1 MITIDEITIVVDG
14 REIIYDYSE
23 QIPAGSITV
32 IVGPN
37 GCGKSTLLAA
47 IAGDIAPD
55 KGTITI
61 DEHHPILTPADTLA
75 GIRSMVVQNQS
86 FVLGFTVR
94 QVIEMAGDS
103 AHVMK
108 ALELTEIA
116 DRLVTTLS
124 GGEAQ
129 RLKLAGFLADAA
141 TSSTALSKAA
151 SLARDGTEKPLNLR
165 TNCSD
170 ASRISNSVAGGS
182 KLNRVL
188 MLRHMAQG
196 ALAVGGDLRLKH
208 SCPARGWPSSRRSPA
223 VRKCVR
229 GRFSRR
235 GRSS

>member
-1 MITIDEITIVVDG
+1 MITIDEITIAIDG

-61 DEHHPILTPADTLA
+61 DEHHPILTAADTLA

-94 QVIEMAGDS
+94 QVIEMAGAS
-103 AHVMK
+103 AEVMK
-108 ALELTEIA
+108 SLELTENA

-129 RLKLAGFLADAA
+129 RVAIAQAIAQNAPVLLLDEPLAAQDVHSRNRIIALLQDLAEQGKTNVVVAHSNE
-141 TSSTALSKAA
+141 TELSWADKVI
-151 SLARDGTEKPLNLR
+151 KQF
-165 TNCSD
+165 
-170 ASRISNSVAGGS
+170 
-182 KLNRVL
+182 
-188 MLRHMAQG
+188 H
-196 ALAVGGDLRLKH
+196 
-208 SCPARGWPSSRRSPA
+208 
-223 VRKCVR
+223 
-229 GRFSRR
+229 
-235 GRSS
+235 

>member
-1 MITIDEITIVVDG
+1 MITIDEITIVVDS

-94 QVIEMAGDS
+94 QVIEMAGAS
-103 AHVMK
+103 AEVMK
-108 ALELTEIA
+108 SLELTEIA

-129 RLKLAGFLADAA
+129 RVAIAQAIAQNAPVLLLDEPLAAQDVHSRNRIIQLLKDLAEQGKTIVVVAHSNETELSWAD
-141 TSSTALSKAA
+141 KVI
-151 SLARDGTEKPLNLR
+151 KQF
-165 TNCSD
+165 
-170 ASRISNSVAGGS
+170 
-182 KLNRVL
+182 
-188 MLRHMAQG
+188 H
-196 ALAVGGDLRLKH
+196 
-208 SCPARGWPSSRRSPA
+208 
-223 VRKCVR
+223 
-229 GRFSRR
+229 
-235 GRSS
+235 

>member
-23 QIPAGSITV
+23 QIPAGSISV

-61 DEHHPILTPADTLA
+61 DEHHPILTAANTLA

-129 RLKLAGFLADAA
+129 RVAIAQAIAQNSPVLLLDEPLAAQDVHSRNRIIQLLKDLAEQGKTIVVVAHSNETELSWAD
-141 TSSTALSKAA
+141 KVI
-151 SLARDGTEKPLNLR
+151 KQF
-165 TNCSD
+165 
-170 ASRISNSVAGGS
+170 
-182 KLNRVL
+182 
-188 MLRHMAQG
+188 H
-196 ALAVGGDLRLKH
+196 
-208 SCPARGWPSSRRSPA
+208 
-223 VRKCVR
+223 
-229 GRFSRR
+229 
-235 GRSS
+235 

>member
-61 DEHHPILTPADTLA
+61 DDHHPILTAADALA
-75 GIRSMVVQNQS
+75 GIRSMVIQNQS
-86 FVLGFTVR
+86 FTLGFTVR

-103 AHVMK
+103 AQVMK

-129 RLKLAGFLADAA
+129 RVAIAQAIAQNTPVLLLDEPLA
-141 TSSTALSKAA
+141 
-151 SLARDGTEKPLNLR
+151 
-165 TNCSD
+165 
-170 ASRISNSVAGGS
+170 
-182 KLNRVL
+182 
-188 MLRHMAQG
+188 AQ
-196 ALAVGGDLRLKH
+196 DIH
-208 SCPARGWPSSRRSPA
+208 S
-223 VRKCVR
+223 R
-229 GRFSRR
+229 GRIIELLKDLAEQGKTIVVVAHSNETELSWADKVIKQFH
-235 GRSS
+235 

>member
-1 MITIDEITIVVDG
+1 MITIDEITIVVG
-14 REIIYDYSE
+14 GHEIIYDYSE
-23 QIPAGSITV
+23 QIPAGSITA

-61 DEHHPILTPADTLA
+61 DEHHPILTAANTLA

-103 AHVMK
+103 AQVMK

-129 RLKLAGFLADAA
+129 RVAIAQAIAQNTPVLLLDEPLAAQDVHSRNRIIQLLKDLAETGKTIVVVAHSNETELGWAD
-141 TSSTALSKAA
+141 KVI
-151 SLARDGTEKPLNLR
+151 KQF
-165 TNCSD
+165 
-170 ASRISNSVAGGS
+170 
-182 KLNRVL
+182 
-188 MLRHMAQG
+188 H
-196 ALAVGGDLRLKH
+196 
-208 SCPARGWPSSRRSPA
+208 
-223 VRKCVR
+223 
-229 GRFSRR
+229 
-235 GRSS
+235 

>member
-1 MITIDEITIVVDG
+1 VCSSDLDRPGDYEKQCLENSMITIDEITIVVDG

-61 DEHHPILTPADTLA
+61 DEHHPILTAANTLA
-75 GIRSMVVQNQS
+75 GIRSMVILNQS
-86 FVLGFTVR
+86 FTLGFTVR
-94 QVIEMAGDS
+94 QIIEMAGDS
-103 AHVMK
+103 AQVMK

-129 RLKLAGFLADAA
+129 RVAIAQAIAQNTPVLLLDEPLA
-141 TSSTALSKAA
+141 
-151 SLARDGTEKPLNLR
+151 
-165 TNCSD
+165 
-170 ASRISNSVAGGS
+170 
-182 KLNRVL
+182 
-188 MLRHMAQG
+188 AQ
-196 ALAVGGDLRLKH
+196 DIH
-208 SCPARGWPSSRRSPA
+208 S
-223 VRKCVR
+223 R
-229 GRFSRR
+229 GRIIELLKDLAEQGKTIVVVAHSNETELSWADKVIKQFH
-235 GRSS
+235 

>member
-1 MITIDEITIVVDG
+1 MITIDEITIVVG
-14 REIIYDYSE
+14 GHEIIYDYSE

-61 DEHHPILTPADTLA
+61 DEHHPILTAANTLA

-103 AHVMK
+103 AQVMK

-129 RLKLAGFLADAA
+129 RVAIAQAIAQNTPVLLLDEPLAAQDVHSRNRIIQLLKDLAETGKTIVVVAHSNETELSWAD
-141 TSSTALSKAA
+141 KVI
-151 SLARDGTEKPLNLR
+151 KQF
-165 TNCSD
+165 
-170 ASRISNSVAGGS
+170 
-182 KLNRVL
+182 
-188 MLRHMAQG
+188 H
-196 ALAVGGDLRLKH
+196 
-208 SCPARGWPSSRRSPA
+208 
-223 VRKCVR
+223 
-229 GRFSRR
+229 
-235 GRSS
+235 

>member
-32 IVGPN
+32 ILGPN

-61 DEHHPILTPADTLA
+61 DEHHPILTSADTLA

-94 QVIEMAGDS
+94 QVIEMAGAS

-129 RLKLAGFLADAA
+129 RVAIAQAIAQNAPVLLLDEPLAAQDVHSRNRIIELLKDLAEQGKTVVVVAHSNETELSWAD
-141 TSSTALSKAA
+141 KVI
-151 SLARDGTEKPLNLR
+151 KQF
-165 TNCSD
+165 
-170 ASRISNSVAGGS
+170 
-182 KLNRVL
+182 
-188 MLRHMAQG
+188 H
-196 ALAVGGDLRLKH
+196 
-208 SCPARGWPSSRRSPA
+208 
-223 VRKCVR
+223 
-229 GRFSRR
+229 
-235 GRSS
+235 

>member
-1 MITIDEITIVVDG
+1 MITIDEITIVIDG

-61 DEHHPILTPADTLA
+61 DEHHPILTAADTLA
-75 GIRSMVVQNQS
+75 GIRSMVIQNQS

-94 QVIEMAGDS
+94 QVIEMAGAS
-103 AHVMK
+103 AEVMK
-108 ALELTEIA
+108 SLELTEIA

-129 RLKLAGFLADAA
+129 RVAIAQAIAQDAPVLLLDEPLAAQDVHSRNRIIEL
-141 TSSTALSKAA
+141 LQ
-151 SLARDGTEKPLNLR
+151 SLAEQGKTIVVVAHSNETELSWADKV
-165 TNCSD
+165 
-170 ASRISNSVAGGS
+170 I
-182 KLNRVL
+182 KQF
-188 MLRHMAQG
+188 H
-196 ALAVGGDLRLKH
+196 
-208 SCPARGWPSSRRSPA
+208 
-223 VRKCVR
+223 
-229 GRFSRR
+229 
-235 GRSS
+235 

>member
-61 DEHHPILTPADTLA
+61 DELHPILTSADTLA
-75 GIRSMVVQNQS
+75 GIRSMVIQNQS

-94 QVIEMAGDS
+94 QVIEMAGAS

-129 RLKLAGFLADAA
+129 RVAIAQAIAQNAPVLLLDEPLA
-141 TSSTALSKAA
+141 
-151 SLARDGTEKPLNLR
+151 
-165 TNCSD
+165 
-170 ASRISNSVAGGS
+170 
-182 KLNRVL
+182 
-188 MLRHMAQG
+188 AQD
-196 ALAVGGDLRLKH
+196 VH
-208 SCPARGWPSSRRSPA
+208 S
-223 VRKCVR
+223 R
-229 GRFSRR
+229 GRIIKLLKDLAEK
-235 GRSS
+235 GKT

>member
-61 DEHHPILTPADTLA
+61 DELHPILTAANTLA

-86 FVLGFTVR
+86 FTLGFTVR
-94 QVIEMAGDS
+94 QIIEMAGDS
-103 AHVMK
+103 AQVMK

-129 RLKLAGFLADAA
+129 RVAIAQAIAQNTPVLLLDEPLA
-141 TSSTALSKAA
+141 
-151 SLARDGTEKPLNLR
+151 
-165 TNCSD
+165 
-170 ASRISNSVAGGS
+170 
-182 KLNRVL
+182 
-188 MLRHMAQG
+188 AQ
-196 ALAVGGDLRLKH
+196 DIH
-208 SCPARGWPSSRRSPA
+208 S
-223 VRKCVR
+223 R
-229 GRFSRR
+229 GRIIELLKDLAEQGKTIVVVAHSNETELSWADKVIKQFH
-235 GRSS
+235 